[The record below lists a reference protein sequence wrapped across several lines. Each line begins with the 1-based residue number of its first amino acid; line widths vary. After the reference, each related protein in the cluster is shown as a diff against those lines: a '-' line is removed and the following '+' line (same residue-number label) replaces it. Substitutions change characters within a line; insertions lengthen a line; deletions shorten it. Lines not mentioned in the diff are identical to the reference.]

1 MNKKSTTI
9 KLASICLVIFGM
21 LVGKIIVTSAD
32 IKQAEKQKISN
43 QVSGLQ
49 TQVEGLSE
57 KVIELEL
64 ELAIERNRVDE
75 LETELGY

>member
-9 KLASICLVIFGM
+9 KLGSIYLVIFGM

-32 IKQAEKQKISN
+32 IKQVEKQKISN
-43 QVSGLQ
+43 QVNGLQ